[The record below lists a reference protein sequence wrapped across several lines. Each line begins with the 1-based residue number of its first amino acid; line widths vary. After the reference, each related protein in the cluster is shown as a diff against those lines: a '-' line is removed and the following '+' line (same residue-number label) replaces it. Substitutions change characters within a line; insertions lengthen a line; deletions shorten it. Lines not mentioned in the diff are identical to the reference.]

1 MLYNYLAT
9 LARLFITF
17 IPMKKI
23 FKSVAVL
30 LPLLWVLNANA
41 QKRITEGT
49 ISYDIVVNTGN
60 SNPSIA
66 DMFNGAT
73 SIVYL
78 KGYQSRFERVSSLGV
93 ESTIVEGKTGN
104 VNVLKEYGEQ
114 KYMITMTPDNWKD
127 ANKKYEGIVFKY
139 EEEYKTIADYK
150 CQKAI
155 GTMKDG
161 TTITVYFTKDLVAN
175 NREFEYAYKSLPGLA
190 MEYETTIGSLK
201 VTYTVSK
208 VNFSIVPA
216 TKKIKITV
224 GFRVMTYEESNNAGK
239 TN

>member
-1 MLYNYLAT
+1 MKKIT
-9 LARLFITF
+9 LLLFITSTLGGF
-17 IPMKKI
+17 T
-23 FKSVAVL
+23 
-30 LPLLWVLNANA
+30 ANA

-60 SNPSIA
+60 ANPSIA

-78 KGYQSRFERVSSLGV
+78 KGYQTRFERVSSLGV
-93 ESTIVEGKTGN
+93 ESTIVDGKTGN
-104 VNVLKEYGEQ
+104 VTVLKEYGDQ
-114 KYMITMTPDNWKD
+114 KYMITMTPGNWKD
-127 ANKKYEGIVFKY
+127 ANKKFEGIAFKY
-139 EEEYKTIADYK
+139 EEEYKEIAGYK

-161 TTITVYFTKDLVAN
+161 TTITVFFTKDLVAN

-190 MEYETTIGSLK
+190 MEYETTVGSLK

-216 TKKIKITV
+216 TKFEMPKG
-224 GFRVMTYEESNNAGK
+224 GFRIMTYEESNNAGK
-239 TN
+239 SNK

>member
-1 MLYNYLAT
+1 
-9 LARLFITF
+9 
-17 IPMKKI
+17 MKKI
-23 FKSVAVL
+23 ISSFAL
-30 LPLLWVLNANA
+30 LSGLLWVFNAEA

-60 SNPSIA
+60 TNPSIA

-78 KGYQSRFERVSSLGV
+78 KGYQTRFERVSSLGV
-93 ESTIVEGKTGN
+93 ESTIVDGKTGN
-104 VNVLKEYGEQ
+104 VTVLKEYGEQ
-114 KYMITMTPDNWKD
+114 KYMITMTPENWKD
-127 ANKKYEGIVFKY
+127 ANKKFEGIVFKY
-139 EEEYKTIADYK
+139 ENEYKDIAGYK

-216 TKKIKITV
+216 TKFDLPKT

-239 TN
+239 NKSIIY